1 MGNAQLK
8 IDSAVKTKMATQIS
22 KCFDDAA
29 ACVDGFDSGRLM
41 LTYSKACKGSEPCG
55 LICCS
60 NLPPHRKKS
69 KRCATKRSPT
79 AIDNALGTIANEIGK
94 EDKDSSMTAADILK
108 TIVHH
113 RSHFDNSI
121 VYSAGVIVYY
131 HP

>member
-1 MGNAQLK
+1 MRTDLLQQLAAAQK
-8 IDSAVKTKMATQIS
+8 EVKTLRNEA
-22 KCFDDAA
+22 
-29 ACVDGFDSGRLM
+29 V
-41 LTYSKACKGSEPCG
+41 
-55 LICCS
+55 
-60 NLPPHRKKS
+60 
-69 KRCATKRSPT
+69 T

-94 EDKDSSMTAADILK
+94 EDKDSSMAAADILK